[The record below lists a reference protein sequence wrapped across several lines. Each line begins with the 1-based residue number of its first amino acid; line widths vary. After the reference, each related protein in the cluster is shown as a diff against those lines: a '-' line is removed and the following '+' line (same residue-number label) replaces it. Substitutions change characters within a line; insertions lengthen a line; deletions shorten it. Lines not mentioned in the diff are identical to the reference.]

1 MEARGFSAAA
11 TSTSGA
17 PTRRR
22 TWAEPA
28 AWLLADSLMLA
39 LGLAVAGIPLVLS
52 RL

>member
-1 MEARGFSAAA
+1 LPATNSATPGVNVTA
-11 TSTSGA
+11 
-17 PTRRR
+17 RRR

-28 AWLLADSLMLA
+28 PWLRADSLVLA